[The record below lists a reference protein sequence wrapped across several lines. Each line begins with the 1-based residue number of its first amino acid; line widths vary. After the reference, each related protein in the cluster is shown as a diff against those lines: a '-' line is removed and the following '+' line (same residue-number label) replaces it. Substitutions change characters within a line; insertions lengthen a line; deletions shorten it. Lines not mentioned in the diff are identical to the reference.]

1 MAVLTYPQLKDLV
14 ANVITTANLSSDSFK
29 ETSNNVAGLLDKI
42 GKIYSID
49 TNFKADKLA
58 RFDGEYLTYGR
69 TIEEWQADLI
79 LPQDYDSTG
88 ANCMAPD
95 PSTFR
100 PVFYSYTIGRK
111 KIKQTIRNNDLERAV
126 HNVGEFASLTA
137 QLIGR
142 LDDST
147 VQYKYALKR
156 EMLGKYAGIA
166 IEEQNASTV
175 YATKTAYAVNTC
187 VKESSTSDVRGIVF
201 KKIDATNTLTWANAV
216 AGGYIVPL
224 DLVTSI
230 AIPTTDEE
238 GQEFIKA
245 VKKDVEIA
253 GDYSQGHSL
262 NGNALGAT
270 AGLVLIVKQGILPV
284 IDVETMAGAFHLDKL
299 ALPAEVITI
308 PDFGKDDN
316 GIFAVLMDSRG
327 MALHTSYDA
336 VRENFNGDGDFINY
350 FRHLEHT
357 ATCSRNT
364 FIRVYKAG

>member
-1 MAVLTYPQLKDLV
+1 MV
-14 ANVITTANLSSDSFK
+14 ASIITATKMSNSSFE
-29 ETSNNVAGLLDKI
+29 ETHNNVAGLLDKI

-58 RFDGEYLTYGR
+58 RFDGEYLTFGR

-88 ANCMAPD
+88 ANCLAPD

-111 KIKQTIRNNDLERAV
+111 KLKQTIRNNDLERAV

-142 LDDST
+142 LDDSA

-156 EMLGKYAGIA
+156 EMIGKYAGIA
-166 IEEQNASTV
+166 IEEQTASTV
-175 YATKTAYAVNTC
+175 YATKTAYSVNTC
-187 VKESSTSDVRGIVF
+187 LKESSTSDVRGIVF
-201 KKIDATNTLTWANAV
+201 KKIESGNALTWANAV

-224 DLVTSI
+224 DLVTKL
-230 AIPTTDEE
+230 AVPTTDEE

-270 AGLVLIVKQGILPV
+270 AGLVLVVKQGILPV

-299 ALPAEVITI
+299 AIPAEIVTI
-308 PDFGKDDN
+308 PDFGSDSK
-316 GIFAVLMDSRG
+316 GVFAVLLDGRG
-327 MALHTSYDA
+327 MALHTTYDA
-336 VRENFNGDGDFINY
+336 VRENPNGDGDFINY
-350 FRHLEHT
+350 VRHFEHT

-364 FIRVYKAG
+364 FIRVYQAND

>member
-1 MAVLTYPQLKDLV
+1 MATLTYTQLKALV
-14 ANVITTANLSSDSFK
+14 GNVITTAKLSNASFE
-29 ETSNNVAGLLDKI
+29 ETRNNVAGLLDKI

-79 LPQDYDSTG
+79 LPQDYDETG
-88 ANCMAPD
+88 ANALSPN
-95 PSTFR
+95 SSSFR
-100 PVFYSYTIGRK
+100 PVFYSYSIGRK
-111 KIKQTIRNNDLERAV
+111 KIPQTIRNNDLERAV

-156 EMLGKYAGIA
+156 EMLAKYAGMAIA
-166 IEEQNASTV
+166 EQTATTV
-175 YATKTAYAVNTC
+175 YVAKTAYAVNTC
-187 VKESSTSDVRGIVF
+187 VKESSTSEVRGIVF
-201 KKIDATNTLTWANAV
+201 KKLTTSDNYTWANAV
-216 AGGYIVPL
+216 ANGYIVPL
-224 DLVTSI
+224 DLVTKL

-270 AGLVLIVKQGILPV
+270 AGLVLVIKQGIMPV
-284 IDVETMAGAFHLDKL
+284 IDVETLAGAFHLDKL
-299 ALPAEVITI
+299 ALPADIITI
-308 PDFGKDDN
+308 PDFGSDTN
-316 GIFAVLMDSRG
+316 GIFAVLLDSRG
-327 MALHTSYDA
+327 MALHTDYDA

-364 FIRVYKAG
+364 FIRVYQAG